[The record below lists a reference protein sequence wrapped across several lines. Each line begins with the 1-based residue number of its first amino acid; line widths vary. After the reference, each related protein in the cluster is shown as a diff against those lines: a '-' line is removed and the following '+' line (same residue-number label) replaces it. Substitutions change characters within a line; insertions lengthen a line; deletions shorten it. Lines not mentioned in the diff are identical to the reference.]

1 MPRRS
6 TTSPQEAAALQAAG
20 ARLERHAHDMVLDL
34 PADCPAE
41 PTLPDGLTLRPG
53 VEASPRLTR
62 ALLAAYPPGH
72 PDVGLSGRTR
82 GQADREIAELLAG
95 TDAGRVIQDAS
106 AVVSDDAGA
115 VVAAV
120 IVTRIEPEAW
130 GWPGGPWVA
139 TVLVVPRWQGRG
151 VGRAVM
157 GLAIARCTAA
167 GEARIGLT
175 VTDGNP
181 AERLYRALG
190 FRRLRTL
197 YVLDA

>member
-1 MPRRS
+1 VARRS
-6 TTSPQEAAALQAAG
+6 TTSPEEAAALQAAG
-20 ARLERHAHDMVLDL
+20 ARLQRHAHDMVLDL
-34 PADCPAE
+34 PGDCPAG
-41 PTLPDGLTLRPG
+41 PSLPDGLSLRPG

-72 PDVGLSGRTR
+72 PDVGPSGRTR
-82 GQADREIAELLAG
+82 GQANQEIAALLDGTAG
-95 TDAGRVIQDAS
+95 GPVLQDPSAEVTDAAGR
-106 AVVSDDAGA
+106 

-120 IVTRIEPEAW
+120 IVTRAEPQAW

-157 GLAIARCTAA
+157 CWAIARSTAA
-167 GEARIGLT
+167 GDVRIGLT

-181 AERLYRALG
+181 AERLYLALG
-190 FRRLRTL
+190 FRRRRTL
-197 YVLDA
+197 YLFDS